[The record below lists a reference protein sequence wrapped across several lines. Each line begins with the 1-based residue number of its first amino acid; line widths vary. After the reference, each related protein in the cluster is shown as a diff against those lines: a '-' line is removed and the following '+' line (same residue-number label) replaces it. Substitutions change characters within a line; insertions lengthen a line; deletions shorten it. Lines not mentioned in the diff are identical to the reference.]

1 MPRTLEIP
9 SLEFRCASIF
19 CGSARMYES
28 FYGFEQRPFLT
39 VPTLDRY
46 YPASSIEAAYQTVT
60 RAVQRCEGPVAIF
73 GGAGLGKTM
82 CCLRIAASIPRNYEV
97 ITLASA
103 QLITRRAL
111 LQSLLYELRLPCR
124 ADSEGELR
132 LSLLE
137 RLQPSEENRSSGL
150 VLIVDEAQ
158 TLSIKLLEE
167 LRILTNV
174 VHAGVPRLRLVLC
187 GTLRLEETLTH
198 PQMESL
204 NQRLAARCYLTPLN
218 HEESNRYVQHK
229 IELCGQKWES
239 ILTPDGLEAIFRAS
253 DGIPRLIDQVADQS
267 LLLGAKEKICPINAA
282 VVGYAWSMLQQLPN
296 PWSDPAPNL
305 RSSSDNESEY
315 DEFDEPESQAIEFGS
330 LDGSDDFEAT
340 NVDYENPSRFNA
352 ASVTEQS
359 TPGVVNQ
366 KAARQRQT
374 MRELQSELEPVV
386 SADAQ
391 FIPSQSAPSTG
402 GDDITSNL
410 LSGFNRGY
418 DDEFKIP
425 IQSLGEYQTLS
436 GIALGDLNH
445 DALMFEEVQGI
456 HEGDAYPEAES
467 FFELEPKRS
476 EPETKV
482 SSQQGI
488 RGNIF
493 TGQGNGFEVLE
504 RQIEDEMRDLVT
516 DLNRDSNSDQRDQSD
531 TIGDG
536 YADDIYDDNDMIVES
551 PELAAMGSIYQPS
564 REDSGAAYSHLKEE
578 AAGPLGDDR
587 DMIFVEEGTLNSG
600 APRSD
605 EAESEAPP
613 SRARASIHPYARL
626 FSQLRNS

>member
-1 MPRTLEIP
+1 
-9 SLEFRCASIF
+9 
-19 CGSARMYES
+19 MYES
-28 FYGFEQRPFLT
+28 FYGFDQRPFLT

-97 ITLASA
+97 ITLASS

-137 RLQPSEENRSSGL
+137 RLQPSEENRSGGL

-229 IELCGQKWES
+229 IELCGQQWDS
-239 ILTPDGLEAIFRAS
+239 ILTPDGLEAIYRAS
-253 DGIPRLIDQVADQS
+253 DGIPRLIDQVADQA
-267 LLLGAKEKICPINAA
+267 LLLGAKEKIRPINAA

-305 RSSSDNESEY
+305 RGSSNSETEY
-315 DEFDEPESQAIEFGS
+315 DEFDETEDPGIEFGS
-330 LDGSDDFEAT
+330 LDSSDDGDDADIDFAK
-340 NVDYENPSRFNA
+340 PSLFSAGSGSERLSPDALN
-352 ASVTEQS
+352 QS
-359 TPGVVNQ
+359 T
-366 KAARQRQT
+366 ARQRQT
-374 MRELQSELEPVV
+374 VSEPQSDSQPLAAFGEQTTL
-386 SADAQ
+386 
-391 FIPSQSAPSTG
+391 SQSSPPTG

-410 LSGFNRGY
+410 LSSFTRGY
-418 DDEFKIP
+418 ADEFKIP

-456 HEGDAYPEAES
+456 HAGDAYPEAEG
-467 FFELEPKRS
+467 FFELEPKRLQL
-476 EPETKV
+476 ETKAPP
-482 SSQQGI
+482 QQGT
-488 RGNIF
+488 RGNAF
-493 TGQGNGFEVLE
+493 AGRGNGFEALE
-504 RQIEDEMRDLVT
+504 QQIEDEMRDLVS
-516 DLNRDSNSDQRDQSD
+516 DLNRAPGSEQQDLDD

-536 YADDIYDDNDMIVES
+536 YANKIYDDNDMIIES
-551 PELAAMGSIYQPS
+551 PELAAMGRVYQPG
-564 REDSGAAYSHLKEE
+564 REDSGTSYSQLKEE

-587 DMIFVEEGTLNSG
+587 DIIFVEDGTSSSG
-600 APRSD
+600 ASRST
-605 EAESEAPP
+605 ETESEAPA
-613 SRARASIHPYARL
+613 SRSRASIHPYARL

>member
-1 MPRTLEIP
+1 
-9 SLEFRCASIF
+9 
-19 CGSARMYES
+19 MYES
-28 FYGFEQRPFLT
+28 FYGFDQRPFLT

-82 CCLRIAASIPRNYEV
+82 CCLRIAASIPRSYEV

-174 VHAGVPRLRLVLC
+174 VHGGVPRLRLVLC

-229 IELCGQKWES
+229 IELCGQQWES
-239 ILTPDGLEAIFRAS
+239 ILTPDGLEAIYRAS

-267 LLLGAKEKICPINAA
+267 LLLGAKEKIRPINAA

-305 RSSSDNESEY
+305 RSSSDGESEY
-315 DEFDEPESQAIEFGS
+315 DEFDEPESHGIEFGS
-330 LDGSDDFEAT
+330 LDENDNGENDNGEDADADFE
-340 NVDYENPSRFNA
+340 DSSRFHGGL
-352 ASVTEQS
+352 ASQRRS
-359 TPGVVNQ
+359 PDPVNQ
-366 KAARQRQT
+366 PTARQRQIV
-374 MRELQSELEPVV
+374 RDLQSDLQSQVA
-386 SADAQ
+386 S
-391 FIPSQSAPSTG
+391 IPEATLSESIPAAT

-410 LSGFNRGY
+410 LSSFTRGY

-456 HEGDAYPEAES
+456 HADDAYPEAEG
-467 FFELEPKRS
+467 FFELEPNRS
-476 EPETKV
+476 QSESEG
-482 SSQQGI
+482 SRQQGA
-488 RGNIF
+488 RRNAF

-504 RQIEDEMRDLVT
+504 QQIEAEMRDLVS
-516 DLNRDSNSDQRDQSD
+516 DLNRDPNPEQQDLDD
-531 TIGDG
+531 TIGDD
-536 YADDIYDDNDMIVES
+536 YADEIYDDNDMIVES
-551 PELAAMGSIYQPS
+551 PELAAMGTVYQPI
-564 REDSGAAYSHLKEE
+564 REDSGTSYSHLKEE

-587 DMIFVEEGTLNSG
+587 DMIFVEEGTSNSG
-600 APRSD
+600 VPRSD
-605 EAESEAPP
+605 EAESEAPV
-613 SRARASIHPYARL
+613 SRSRASIHPYARL

>member
-1 MPRTLEIP
+1 
-9 SLEFRCASIF
+9 
-19 CGSARMYES
+19 MYES
-28 FYGFEQRPFLT
+28 FYGFDQRPFLT

-97 ITLASA
+97 ITLASS

-137 RLQPSEENRSSGL
+137 RLHPSEENRSSGL

-253 DGIPRLIDQVADQS
+253 DGIPRLIDQVADQA
-267 LLLGAKEKICPINAA
+267 LLLGAKEKIRPINAA

-305 RSSSDNESEY
+305 RSSSDSESEY
-315 DEFDEPESQAIEFGS
+315 DEFDEPESQGIEFGS
-330 LDGSDDFEAT
+330 LDGNDDGEAAD
-340 NVDYENPSRFNA
+340 VDLENPSRVSA
-352 ASVTEQS
+352 GTGSQRSA
-359 TPGVVNQ
+359 PALVNQ
-366 KAARQRQT
+366 LTSTQQRVG
-374 MRELQSELEPVV
+374 S
-386 SADAQ
+386 
-391 FIPSQSAPSTG
+391 
-402 GDDITSNL
+402 DDITSNL
-410 LSGFNRGY
+410 LSSFTRGY

-425 IQSLGEYQTLS
+425 VQSLGEYQTLS

-445 DALMFEEVQGI
+445 DVLMFEEVQGI
-456 HEGDAYPEAES
+456 HAVDAYPEAES

-476 EPETKV
+476 ETETKA

-488 RGNIF
+488 RGNVF
-493 TGQGNGFEVLE
+493 TGNGNGFEVLE

-516 DLNRDSNSDQRDQSD
+516 DLNRDSNSTQQEQDD

-536 YADDIYDDNDMIVES
+536 YADEIYDDNDMIVES
-551 PELAAMGSIYQPS
+551 PELAAMGSYYQPS
-564 REDSGAAYSHLKEE
+564 REDSGTSYSHLKEE

-587 DMIFVEEGTLNSG
+587 DMIFVEEGTPNSGAPNSG

-605 EAESEAPP
+605 EAESEVPA